1 MSGAEIYLNWFY
13 HFCTVN
19 AETSVFENS
28 SSGAPKMIFFS
39 FLFSPLE
46 LKHPFFSLSLSQLT
60 RPFKYRAKPNDTSDL
75 SKTNIFFPLLLSVN

>member
-46 LKHPFFSLSLSQLT
+46 LKHPFFFSLSLNS
-60 RPFKYRAKPNDTSDL
+60 RDHL
-75 SKTNIFFPLLLSVN
+75 STVLNRMTPVI